1 MKRMAL
7 TAAAAAVLLAGCA
20 GGGQTSSMSPV
31 SESAGG
37 SAAAPQAE
45 TARPMSSHSAKG
57 QAYDTDSGDDSGD
70 RTITSD
76 VKVTQ
81 QDRQII
87 YTGSMTVRAQ
97 DVPRA
102 ADQAKTIV
110 TGAGG
115 HVSKEDSSSADQ
127 QEARAT
133 LEFKIPPARY
143 QEVLTA
149 LGRDLGR
156 RLSMSQGTQDVT
168 VEVADV
174 NSRLKSAEG
183 ALASLRTLLG
193 KATKIGEVLQ
203 VEREIQNREAELE
216 SLQARQKELSS
227 QVSMATLTLQLVG
240 PVATVLPP
248 DDEPPGFLGGLAA
261 GWRALL
267 DFLKLT
273 VTVIGAVLPWM
284 IIVLPVVALLIW
296 LVRRGRT
303 RSQVVTVTAT
313 EEVSP

>member
-20 GGGQTSSMSPV
+20 AGGQTSISPA

-37 SAAAPQAE
+37 SAAAMEAE
-45 TARPMSSHSAKG
+45 TARPVPSASPKAR
-57 QAYDTDSGDDSGD
+57 AYDEESGNSGVD
-70 RTITSD
+70 RRITSD

-81 QDRQII
+81 QDRQIV

-102 ADQAKTIV
+102 ADQAKAIV

-143 QEVLTA
+143 QDVLTA
-149 LGRDLGR
+149 LGRDLGK

-168 VEVADV
+168 MEVADV
-174 NSRLKSAEG
+174 DSRLKSAEG

-248 DDEPPGFLGGLAA
+248 DDEPPGFLGGLAS

-303 RSQVVTVTAT
+303 RSQVVTVAAT